1 MTGLQVAV
9 EGYVHEGEVTVYGV
23 LDSINYPGSSCFLRH
38 QYPSMLLPGVIR
50 RLHEVRRRMM
60 RQIGMD
66 ADTFSI
72 EYFYDS
78 ETDEISLL
86 EMNPRHSQD
95 SYSYSYEVAHI
106 FTGADDEK
114 GLRRKFDQCVAAS
127 GLTFDETAPGGCDRE
142 PP

>member
-1 MTGLQVAV
+1 
-9 EGYVHEGEVTVYGV
+9 
-23 LDSINYPGSSCFLRH
+23 
-38 QYPSMLLPGVIR
+38 
-50 RLHEVRRRMM
+50 M

-66 ADTFSI
+66 AATFSI
-72 EYFYDS
+72 EYFYDP

-86 EMNPRHSQD
+86 EINPRNSQD
-95 SYSYSYEVAHI
+95 SYSYEVAHI

-127 GLTFDETAPGGCDRE
+127 GLTVDETAPGGCDRE